1 MRVRDRA
8 PLPGDFVAEQK
19 KVKILSRAGE
29 KIGSCISRA
38 PPILGGASAA
48 RTEGGACA
56 GLFAAGFRLARASAA
71 TSPPPA
77 DVRLSAL
84 RSVPLVRAQ
93 HKQLMLQWAFLSARA
108 QLFYNLK
115 L

>member
-56 GLFAAGFRLARASAA
+56 GLFAAGLGLARASAA
-71 TSPPPA
+71 RHPA
-77 DVRLSAL
+77 HADA
-84 RSVPLVRAQ
+84 PTVRAP
-93 HKQLMLQWAFLSARA
+93 LRA
-108 QLFYNLK
+108 VRPGAT
-115 L
+115 